1 MINRRS
7 VFGESG
13 WKCLLLVVILVI
25 SITACGGDGDQT
37 PTTEMPEVEEVAT
50 LEDVEPTRTSD
61 TVARPA
67 FEDGLLLFTACLR
80 QQGIEAPDIPVDPDG
95 RPILSQDLVENI
107 DTDSPEFA
115 VAFATCVPLLTSAS
129 PVDLGADPQLQAGVI
144 DALRRFSSCMRE
156 NGVEE
161 FPDPA
166 PGWDGAGSPF
176 PVAEAFDISDPE
188 IDIALDECSGL
199 ISFPSIN

>member
-1 MINRRS
+1 MKRLIP
-7 VFGESG
+7 VII
-13 WKCLLLVVILVI
+13 LLV
-25 SITACGGDGDQT
+25 SIAGCGGDGDPT
-37 PTTEMPEVEEVAT
+37 PASQSQEVEEVAT
-50 LEDVEPTRTSD
+50 LEDVAPSGTSPTVT
-61 TVARPA
+61 RPA

-107 DTDSPEFA
+107 DTGSPEFA
-115 VAFATCVPLLTSAS
+115 VAFAVCIPFLTSAS

-144 DALRRFSSCMRE
+144 DALRRFASCMRE

-166 PGWDGAGSPF
+166 PGWDGNGSPF

-188 IDIALDECSGL
+188 IDTALDECSGL